1 MLVVGMSRMMRMDEV
16 KEGGEVDFAVGRML
30 VPFVVEVLRVQ
41 FVDGQTS
48 LVVVQVVAIRRVLV
62 EDVLDVVDGQ
72 NVSSAVGVVVV

>member
-1 MLVVGMSRMMRMDEV
+1 
-16 KEGGEVDFAVGRML
+16 ML

-48 LVVVQVVAIRRVLV
+48 LVVVQMIAIRSVLV
-62 EDVLDVVDGQ
+62 EDVLDVVDSQ